1 LSPCYYILSRKSYI
15 YHIRFCR
22 KKNLLVL
29 LSLQRIMPLSSVL
42 VPPTRLRNTASK
54 RTPLTDN
61 QRKERAA
68 SNSLRQAQINEAVD
82 AWKQSTLNTAADL
95 ANRFDKKER
104 YFLDLFFQAGTHLVH
119 QHKKVNAYNA
129 YLHMKAEEMRDR
141 KPEFST
147 I

>member
-1 LSPCYYILSRKSYI
+1 
-15 YHIRFCR
+15 
-22 KKNLLVL
+22 
-29 LSLQRIMPLSSVL
+29 MPLSSQAVL
-42 VPPTRLRNTASK
+42 VPPTRLRNTASSCSS
-54 RTPLTDN
+54 LTN
-61 QRKERAA
+61 KQRKERAA
-68 SNSLRQAQINEAVD
+68 SNGLHQAQINEAVE

-129 YLHMKAEEMRDR
+129 YLHMKAEEMRDH
-141 KPEFST
+141 KCST

>member
-1 LSPCYYILSRKSYI
+1 VTDYATFLCISSPYA
-15 YHIRFCR
+15 
-22 KKNLLVL
+22 
-29 LSLQRIMPLSSVL
+29 SSEYS
-42 VPPTRLRNTASK
+42 SK
-54 RTPLTDN
+54 HTPLTDV

-68 SNSLRQAQINEAVD
+68 SNSLRQAQISEAVE

-104 YFLDLFFQAGTHLVH
+104 YFLDLLFQAGTHLVH
-119 QHKKVNAYNA
+119 QHKKVNAHNA

-141 KPEFST
+141 KCST